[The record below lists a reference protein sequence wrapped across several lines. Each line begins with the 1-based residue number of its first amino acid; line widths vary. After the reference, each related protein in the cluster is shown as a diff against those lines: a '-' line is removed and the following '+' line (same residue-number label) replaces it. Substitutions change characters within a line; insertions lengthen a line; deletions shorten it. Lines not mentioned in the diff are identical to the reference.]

1 MTQFISHP
9 AFVTASGKSVRRL
22 GQGTWHLAER
32 GNRKSEIATLRRG
45 IELGL
50 NLIDTAEM
58 YASGGSESLIGETI
72 ENEKREDLFLVSK
85 CYPQNAGR
93 SAIFK
98 ACDAS
103 LSRLGV
109 DYLDLYLLH
118 WRGRVPLAETAQCME
133 ELIAQGKIRRWG
145 VSNLDIDDM
154 HELVSVP
161 HGKNCVTDQVLY
173 HVACRG
179 PEFDLFPFLKQ
190 NSMTAMAY
198 CPLAQFGALDRDV
211 VRSRTLKAIAEKH
224 GASLAQ
230 VMLAFILRDENLI
243 PIPKSS
249 TPTHVED
256 NVKALTLT
264 LDADDLAGIEHEF
277 PAPRHAVPLEIN

>member
-1 MTQFISHP
+1 MYITHP
-9 AFVTASGKSVRRL
+9 AFVTASGKPVTRL

-32 GNRKSEIATLRRG
+32 GDRKSEIATLRRG

-58 YASGGSESLIGETI
+58 YASGGSERLIGEAIAGET
-72 ENEKREDLFLVSK
+72 REDLFLVSK

-93 SAIFK
+93 SGIFR
-98 ACDAS
+98 ACEAS
-103 LSRLGV
+103 LSRLGT

-118 WRGRVPLAETAQCME
+118 WRGRVPFRETVECME
-133 ELIAQGKIRRWG
+133 ELIAQGKIRHFG

-154 HELVSVP
+154 RELAAVRG
-161 HGKNCVTDQVLY
+161 GKNCVTDQVLY
-173 HVACRG
+173 HVGCRG
-179 PEFDLFPFLKQ
+179 PEFDLFPWLKAQ
-190 NSMTAMAY
+190 GMSAMAY

-211 VRSRTLKAIAEKH
+211 VRSRTLRSIADKH

-230 VMLAFILRDENLI
+230 VMLAFILRDENII

-249 TPTHVED
+249 TPAHVED
-256 NVKALTLT
+256 NAKALTLA
-264 LDADDLAGIEHEF
+264 LDKDDLAAIEREF
-277 PAPRHAVPLEIN
+277 PAPKHAVPLEIN